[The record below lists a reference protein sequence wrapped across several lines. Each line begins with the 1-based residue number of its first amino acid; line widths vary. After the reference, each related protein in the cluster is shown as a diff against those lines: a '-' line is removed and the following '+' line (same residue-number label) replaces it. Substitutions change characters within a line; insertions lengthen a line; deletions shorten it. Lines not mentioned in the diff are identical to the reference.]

1 MYQTSCRRKKP
12 SRWKSINT
20 HTHTQTHTTAA
31 INSAKETRER
41 NQRVLK
47 KCFSTVYFMARNKW
61 VVKNMFEEVMNHICN
76 LGDTDLI
83 NENTT

>member
-1 MYQTSCRRKKP
+1 
-12 SRWKSINT
+12 
-20 HTHTQTHTTAA
+20 
-31 INSAKETRER
+31 
-41 NQRVLK
+41 
-47 KCFSTVYFMARNKW
+47 MARNKW